1 METSE
6 LRGSAPTEA
15 SPTSARSEAPT
26 AIPRR
31 WRRPRA
37 QLLLLCL
44 VIPAL
49 MATACKPGRV
59 IQDAVNDVVDE
70 VVDIIGLGENEIAT
84 PEFEITNGIKIRVV
98 IKATDAQG
106 GLPVVV
112 HVRCAGGTNASQ
124 TLILEEAG
132 SLSIGE
138 TTFNQGWP
146 AGADCLVSQEIVQGV
161 EVVRTGLQ
169 WLDGNVLEANFLN
182 A

>member
-6 LRGSAPTEA
+6 DVRPAIEASGSAPA
-15 SPTSARSEAPT
+15 GGSGK
-26 AIPRR
+26 RR
-31 WRRPRA
+31 RRYA

-44 VIPAL
+44 VTPTL
-49 MATACKPGRV
+49 LATACKPGRV
-59 IQDAVNDVVDE
+59 IQDAVDDVVDE
-70 VVDIIGLGENEIAT
+70 VVDIIGLGDNEIAT

-124 TLILEEAG
+124 TLVLEEAG

-146 AGADCLVSQEIVQGV
+146 AGADCVVSQEIVQGV

-169 WLDGNVLEANFLN
+169 WLDSTVLEANFVN